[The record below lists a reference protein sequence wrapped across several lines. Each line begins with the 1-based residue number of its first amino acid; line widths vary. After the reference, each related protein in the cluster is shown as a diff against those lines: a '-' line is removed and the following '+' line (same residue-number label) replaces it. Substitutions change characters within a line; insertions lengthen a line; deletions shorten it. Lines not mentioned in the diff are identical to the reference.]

1 MTGVVGDDAAEARQR
16 TLADPKTPWLLLL
29 DTDGRPVGW
38 VHERAIPPAG
48 ILNADLVEPTPAI
61 LTPRMSLRDALS
73 VMVAADVITGVVV
86 DAAGRAQGV
95 LTVDQVA
102 GALR

>member
-1 MTGVVGDDAAEARQR
+1 M
-16 TLADPKTPWLLLL
+16 
-29 DTDGRPVGW
+29 
-38 VHERAIPPAG
+38 
-48 ILNADLVEPTPAI
+48 